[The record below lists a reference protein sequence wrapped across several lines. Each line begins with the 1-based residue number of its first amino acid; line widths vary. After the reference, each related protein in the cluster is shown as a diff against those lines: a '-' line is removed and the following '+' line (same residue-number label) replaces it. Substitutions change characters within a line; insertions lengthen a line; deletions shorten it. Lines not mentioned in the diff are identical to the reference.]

1 MLFRSN
7 PTIKKLIL
15 EERDEKLFD
24 AIRIGKEEGMQ
35 LFNDSLYYFVTNEYI
50 SRATA
55 FEVSPNVEQLK
66 MQLKGIDVKQP
77 GIL

>member
-1 MLFRSN
+1 
-7 PTIKKLIL
+7 
-15 EERDEKLFD
+15 
-24 AIRIGKEEGMQ
+24 MQ
-35 LFNDSLYYFVTNEYI
+35 MFNDSLYHFVTGEYI

-66 MQLKGIDVKQP
+66 MMLKGIDVKGP

>member
-1 MLFRSN
+1 MN
-7 PTIKKLIL
+7 GTIRKLIL
-15 EERDEKLFD
+15 EEKDEKLFD

-35 LFNDSLYYFVTNEYI
+35 MFNDSLYGFVTKELI

-66 MQLKGIDVKQP
+66 MMLKGIDVKGP